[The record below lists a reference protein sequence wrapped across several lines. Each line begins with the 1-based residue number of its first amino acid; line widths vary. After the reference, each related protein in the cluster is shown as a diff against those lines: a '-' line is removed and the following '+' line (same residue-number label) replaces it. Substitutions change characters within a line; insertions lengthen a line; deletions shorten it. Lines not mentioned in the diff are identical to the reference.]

1 MKFFDKLLM
10 SVLISGTLTALT
22 LQIISFPDLNIAI
35 GVLIVYFFGGFIF
48 QPQFIK
54 FLRFDK
60 KR

>member
-1 MKFFDKLLM
+1 MKFWDKLLM

-22 LQIISFPDLNIAI
+22 LQIISYQDINIAI
-35 GVLIVYFFGGFIF
+35 AILIMYFVGGFIF